1 MARKNK
7 NKKPTANRKP
17 SGVTI
22 IKNVKVNA
30 DGVPVG
36 IQNPSKTSKPNK
48 PNKPE
53 NTTVDMRLA
62 KIRNRYMIN
71 SGNPMGEH
79 TYAVYTDNETKEV
92 RAVET
97 THLYVPDK
105 SNMNKLRK
113 GLLRKVK
120 FNGYETPS
128 GVHNAYYNTNINGE
142 PIDLSHDDIRL
153 DKTPIPQSQAID
165 IKTFAKNK
173 RKR

>member
-1 MARKNK
+1 MTRKTK
-7 NKKPTANRKP
+7 NKKPTASRKP

-22 IKNVKVNA
+22 IKNV
-30 DGVPVG
+30 PVDDNG
-36 IQNPSKTSKPNK
+36 KLIISKDKSSKQS
-48 PNKPE
+48 
-53 NTTVDMRLA
+53 NTTGNAAIDMRLA

-97 THLYVPDK
+97 THLYIPDK
-105 SNMNKLRK
+105 SNMEKLRK

-142 PIDLSHDDIRL
+142 PIDLSHADIRI